1 MADEI
6 EIGSIVRLKSG
17 GPNMTVEAIFSDHEG
32 VWVRCSW
39 SDDTKRIS
47 RTFDLDAVE
56 LLDVASYMSDRLSA
70 LPALPSTSS
79 DQPDV
84 ILASSSTNLTVIQ
97 QATSTVPVV
106 FVQVSDPHK

>member
-17 GPNMTVEAIFSDHEG
+17 GSNMTVEAIFSDHQG

-47 RTFDLDAVE
+47 RTFDLGAVE
-56 LLDVASYMSDRLSA
+56 LDVAKR
-70 LPALPSTSS
+70 PC
-79 DQPDV
+79 
-84 ILASSSTNLTVIQ
+84 
-97 QATSTVPVV
+97 
-106 FVQVSDPHK
+106 

>member
-6 EIGSIVRLKSG
+6 KIGSIVRLKSG

-56 LLDVASYMSDRLSA
+56 LLSLVTGWGAKLSKKRIFGFR
-70 LPALPSTSS
+70 P
-79 DQPDV
+79 
-84 ILASSSTNLTVIQ
+84 I
-97 QATSTVPVV
+97 
-106 FVQVSDPHK
+106 

>member
-47 RTFDLDAVE
+47 RTFPIVPLPVEIDAAGAV
-56 LLDVASYMSDRLSA
+56 D
-70 LPALPSTSS
+70 
-79 DQPDV
+79 
-84 ILASSSTNLTVIQ
+84 
-97 QATSTVPVV
+97 
-106 FVQVSDPHK
+106 